1 VTGAEGDEVMP
12 SPAEPRAGIVSP
24 PSRDLGA
31 LPAPVAAIRAKILEA
46 CAKRELEALRIPID
60 WNETRP
66 MFQRSGTKRPPGYDP
81 IEALRALSYDRRG
94 FETLNVARACLSQAY
109 AKIQRGP
116 VTIYEWP
123 AFAGPPKTLD
133 EERAFWSCVRFS
145 DYARP
150 LPDGRPR
157 VTKLG
162 FGEDG
167 VWHYFWSEG

>member
-1 VTGAEGDEVMP
+1 MAPGAQPKSEL
-12 SPAEPRAGIVSP
+12 VSA
-24 PSRDLGA
+24 PSRDLAA

-46 CAKRELEALRIPID
+46 CAKGELEALRIPID

-66 MFQRSGTKRPPGYDP
+66 MFQRSGTKRPAGHDP
-81 IEALRALSYDRRG
+81 IEALRALSFDRKG
-94 FETLNVARACLSQAY
+94 LETLNVAKAALSQPY
-109 AKIQRGP
+109 AKIIRGP

-123 AFAGPPKTLD
+123 AFGGPPTTVRD
-133 EERAFWSCVRFS
+133 EREFWRCVRFY

-157 VTKLG
+157 ITRLG
-162 FGEDG
+162 FGADG

>member
-1 VTGAEGDEVMP
+1 MP
-12 SPAEPRAGIVSP
+12 SAAQQKSGIVSS
-24 PSRDLGA
+24 PSRDLAA

-46 CAKRELEALRIPID
+46 CAKGELEALRIPID

-66 MFQRSGTKRPPGYDP
+66 MFQRSGSKRPAGYDP
-81 IEALRALSYDRRG
+81 IETLRALSFDRKG
-94 FETLNVARACLSQAY
+94 LETLNVAKACLLQAY
-109 AKIQRGP
+109 AKIERGP

-123 AFAGPPKTLD
+123 SFGGAPTTVRD
-133 EERAFWSCVRFS
+133 ERELWSCVRFY

-162 FGEDG
+162 FGADG
-167 VWHYFWSEG
+167 VWHYFWSEA